1 MGLRDAAP
9 TAAVIRN
16 RRSIARAEKATF
28 PAVGTPIWQSGRVT
42 DTPVSPRVAQRAR
55 PSVLHAE
62 AENLAARVVRD
73 LSGFMITQ
81 ALGVVADLG
90 VADTIGDSPVA
101 IDDVALAVGAK
112 TDPLYRAMRALAS
125 LGYFTETAPRS
136 FAHTPLSQL
145 LRDGTPGSLRHYAR
159 WVAGELT

>member
-1 MGLRDAAP
+1 M
-9 TAAVIRN
+9 
-16 RRSIARAEKATF
+16 
-28 PAVGTPIWQSGRVT
+28 T
-42 DTPVSPRVAQRAR
+42 DIPVSHQADRQAQ

-62 AENLAARVVRD
+62 TESLAARVVRD

-90 VADTIGDSPVA
+90 VADTIGDLPVA

-125 LGYFTETAPRS
+125 LGYFTETAPRT
-136 FAHTPLSQL
+136 FAHTPLS
-145 LRDGTPGSLRHYAR
+145 
-159 WVAGELT
+159 